1 MDRRLCGLA
10 QNLVLH
16 SQPLEL
22 AMKLPYLGTKLGI
35 YGLELPI
42 IGSAGHDQGP
52 CRTSGAEG
60 EPLQKQNR
68 ARGRS
73 ASASRR
79 YPIKHANRRTRP
91 GCVQNRADSISAP
104 SAVRQF
110 GSSAV
115 RQFGS
120 SAVRQ
125 FGSSAVRQ
133 FGIQAPRRR
142 PVFAVPQRPASP
154 TMDTSRRS
162 TRVNPDGSPPDASE
176 AARKRC
182 MFEFLPRGGN
192 PGVDPQASD

>member
-42 IGSAGHDQGP
+42 IGSAGHDQRP
-52 CRTSGAEG
+52 CRTSRAEG

-104 SAVRQF
+104 SAVRHT
-110 GSSAV
+110 GSTA
-115 RQFGS
+115 S
-120 SAVRQ
+120 S
-125 FGSSAVRQ
+125 
-133 FGIQAPRRR
+133 GICGTA
-142 PVFAVPQRPASP
+142 A
-154 TMDTSRRS
+154 
-162 TRVNPDGSPPDASE
+162 ASE
-176 AARKRC
+176 PNDGHQPQEHPCEPRWIPTRC
-182 MFEFLPRGGN
+182 VRSRPETVYVRVLTQRGQ
-192 PGVDPQASD
+192 PGC